1 MGLLLHIYSYLFG
14 YEYAKRKF
22 NKKIDL
28 EKEKGKGNRGLK
40 GVKGFRDTLKEID
53 EKNSKTE
60 SRD

>member
-28 EKEKGKGNRGLK
+28 EKGKGNRGPK

-53 EKNSKTE
+53 EKISKTE

>member
-28 EKEKGKGNRGLK
+28 EKEKGNRGLN

-53 EKNSKTE
+53 EKISKTE